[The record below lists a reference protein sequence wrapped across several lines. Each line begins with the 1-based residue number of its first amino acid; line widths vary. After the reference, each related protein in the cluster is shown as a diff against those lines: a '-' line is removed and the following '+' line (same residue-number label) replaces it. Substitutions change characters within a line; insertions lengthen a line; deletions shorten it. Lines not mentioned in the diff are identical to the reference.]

1 MRTPK
6 SSFFVKTEMKSHRVV
21 VGSSG
26 EYITEPQL
34 ALFPIGQ
41 VVRVNCNDTPVY
53 GHVKGFVI
61 ISDDVYGLRVS
72 VDMCEHTYKFEDVN
86 LI

>member
-1 MRTPK
+1 
-6 SSFFVKTEMKSHRVV
+6 MKSHRVV

-41 VVRVNCNDTPVY
+41 VVRVNCNDTPAY

-72 VDMCEHTYKFEDVN
+72 VDMCEHTFKFEDVN